1 VPGLTQQRAVG
12 LPAEVTG
19 FVGRR
24 AELARLA
31 GLLESARLVTVT
43 GPGGVGKTRVSLRA
57 AALAAAGYADG
68 VFLAELGGLRDA
80 ELLSHTVA
88 AALGLP
94 QSEDQLDAVL
104 GYLRE
109 RQLLLILDTCEHLL
123 DACAML
129 TEAVLRAAPGVTVLA
144 ASRQP
149 LDVPG
154 EYTCPIPPLPV
165 DAEHGEG
172 DGDAVKLFTQ
182 RAAAVVPG
190 FTITEASRADV
201 VRICRRLDGIP
212 LAIELATVRL
222 RALPLGELAY
232 QLERRF
238 RVLDGDRRT
247 GLPRHK
253 TLRTAIEWSH
263 NLCTPGERLL
273 WARLSVFAGS
283 FDLTA
288 AETICAHGELDR
300 DAITEALIGLVDKS
314 VLLREEGDGGTRYRL
329 LDTLREFAAEQLA
342 SSGREPEFRARHLDY
357 YLAMAEQFHQ
367 DPVTNQLA
375 RYRALGREHA
385 NTRAALEASLEVPG
399 REDDAARLALALTL
413 YWYISATTSEAE
425 YWLDKILPRFPGATL
440 ARARVLLARCR
451 LFTEDVA
458 EGGKEGIAI
467 AERLGAEALA
477 ARGYLYL
484 TGALLQDPGN
494 KEEASRAADIAAE
507 RLQALGDQFGLL
519 WLDLELGGVPA
530 FSGEPVL
537 AIARLEQGLRR
548 AAGSG
553 EVWVTSYLHQ
563 FMGFALF
570 QLDEQ
575 QASVAELCQALTMK
589 YQLGDVYGMAYALE
603 MVAWL
608 AVRQRRYERSAWLL
622 GASAG
627 LWEKPGATTIDA
639 NPFMREPHRAA
650 VEPSRK
656 ALGADRYTALYQAG
670 YDYPLDQLIPLVTGD
685 ADQFPQASPEAGL
698 PNGDSAGL
706 LTTREREIAVLVAKG
721 MSHREIAER
730 LVISKRT
737 VDAHVEHIYTKLGI
751 SSRVQLVNWLKP

>member
-1 VPGLTQQRAVG
+1 V
-12 LPAEVTG
+12 EVTG
-19 FVGRR
+19 FVGRCG
-24 AELARLA
+24 ELARLA

-57 AALAAAGYADG
+57 AAQAAAGYADG
-68 VFLAELGGLRDA
+68 VCFAELSGLRDA
-80 ELLSHTVA
+80 ELLPHTVA
-88 AALGLP
+88 AALRLP
-94 QSEDQLDAVL
+94 QSDGQLDAL
-104 GYLRE
+104 LDFLRE

-123 DACAML
+123 GACAML
-129 TEAVLRAAPGVTVLA
+129 AGAVLRAAPGVTVLTT
-144 ASRQP
+144 SRQP

-154 EYTCPIPPLPV
+154 EYTCRIPPLPV
-165 DAEHGEG
+165 EAKPGGG
-172 DGDAVKLFTQ
+172 DGDAVELFAQ

-190 FTITEASRADV
+190 FAVTDASRADV
-201 VRICRRLDGIP
+201 VRICQRLDGIP

-222 RALPLGELAY
+222 RALPLGALADR
-232 QLERRF
+232 LESRF
-238 RVLDGDRRT
+238 RVLSGALRT

-253 TLRTAIEWSH
+253 TLWTAIEWSH
-263 NLCTPGERLL
+263 DLCTPAERLL

-283 FDLTA
+283 FDLAA
-288 AETICAHGELDR
+288 AEEVCADGDLGQNQIV
-300 DAITEALIGLVDKS
+300 ATLTGLVDKS
-314 VLLREEGDGGTRYRL
+314 VLLREEGDGGTRYWL
-329 LDTLREFAAEQLA
+329 LDTLREFGAEQLA
-342 SSGREPEFRARHLDY
+342 GSGREPEFRARHLDY

-367 DPVTNQLA
+367 DPVTDQLA
-375 RYRALGREHA
+375 RYRRLRREHA

-413 YWYISATTSEAE
+413 YWYLSATTSEAE

-484 TGALLQDPGN
+484 TGALLQEPGN
-494 KEEASRAADIAAE
+494 REEACRAAEIAAE

-519 WLDLELGGVPA
+519 WLDLDLGGVAA

-553 EVWVTSYLHQ
+553 EVWVTSFLHQ

-575 QASVAELCQALTMK
+575 QASVAALCRALTMK
-589 YQLGDVYGMAYALE
+589 YQLDDLYGMAYTLE

-608 AVRQRRYERSAWLL
+608 AVRQRRYQRSAWLL

-627 LWEKPGATTIDA
+627 LWEKPGATTIDENA
-639 NPFMREPHRAA
+639 FLREPHREA
-650 VEPSRK
+650 VEPTRA
-656 ALGADRYTALYQAG
+656 ALGADGYIALYQAG
-670 YDYPLDQLIPLVTGD
+670 YDYPLDQLIPLVIGD
-685 ADQFPQASPEAGL
+685 ADQLPPASPELGSPAG
-698 PNGDSAGL
+698 GSAGL
-706 LTTREREIAVLVAKG
+706 LTTREREIAMLAAEG
-721 MSHREIAER
+721 MSNREIAER

-737 VDAHVEHIYTKLGI
+737 VDAHVAHIYTKLGI

>member
-1 VPGLTQQRAVG
+1 V
-12 LPAEVTG
+12 EVTG

-24 AELARLA
+24 AELARLG

-57 AALAAAGYADG
+57 AAQGAAGYADG
-68 VFLAELGGLRDA
+68 VGLAELSGLRDA
-80 ELLSHTVA
+80 ELLPHTVA

-94 QSEDQLDAVL
+94 QPDGQLDAL
-104 GYLRE
+104 LDFLRE
-109 RQLLLILDTCEHLL
+109 RQLMLILDTCEHLL

-129 TEAVLRAAPGVTVLA
+129 ADAVLRAAPGVTVLA
-144 ASRQP
+144 TSRQP
-149 LDVPG
+149 LHVPG
-154 EYTCPIPPLPV
+154 EHTCRIPPLPV
-165 DAEHGEG
+165 DAKPGGG
-172 DGDAVKLFTQ
+172 DGDAVELFAQ

-190 FTITEASRADV
+190 FTVTEASRADV
-201 VRICRRLDGIP
+201 VRVCRQLDGIP

-222 RALPLGELAY
+222 RALPLGQLADR
-232 QLERRF
+232 LESRF
-238 RVLDGDRRT
+238 RVLSGALRT
-247 GLPRHK
+247 GPPRHK
-253 TLRTAIEWSH
+253 TLWTAIEWSH
-263 NLCTPGERLL
+263 DLCTPAERLL

-283 FDLTA
+283 FDLA
-288 AETICAHGELDR
+288 AAQDVCADGALDR
-300 DAITEALIGLVDKS
+300 DRIVPTLTGLVDKS

-329 LDTLREFAAEQLA
+329 LDTLREFGAGQLA
-342 SSGREPEFRARHLDY
+342 GSGGEPEFRARHLDY

-367 DPVTNQLA
+367 DPVTDQLA
-375 RYRALGREHA
+375 RYRALRREHA
-385 NTRAALEASLEVPG
+385 NTRAALEASLKVPG

-413 YWYISATTSEAE
+413 YWYLSATTSEAE

-440 ARARVLLARCR
+440 ARARVLIARCR

-494 KEEASRAADIAAE
+494 KEEACRAADIAAE

-519 WLDLELGGVPA
+519 WLDVELGGVPA
-530 FSGEPVL
+530 FAGEPVL

-553 EVWVTSYLHQ
+553 EVWATSYLHQ

-575 QASVAELCQALTMK
+575 QASVAALCQALTMK
-589 YQLGDVYGMAYALE
+589 YQLDDLYGMAYTLE

-608 AVRQRRYERSAWLL
+608 AVRQRRHERSAWLL

-627 LWEKPGATTIDA
+627 LWEKPGATTIDENA
-639 NPFMREPHRAA
+639 FLREPHREA
-650 VEPSRK
+650 VEPTRE
-656 ALGADRYTALYQAG
+656 ALGAVRYTALYQAG
-670 YDYPLDQLIPLVTGD
+670 YDYPLEQLIPLVIGD
-685 ADQFPQASPEAGL
+685 ADQLPPASPEPGS
-698 PNGDSAGL
+698 PDGGSAGL
-706 LTTREREIAVLVAKG
+706 LTSREREIAVLVTVG

-737 VDAHVEHIYTKLGI
+737 VDAHVAHIYAKLGI
-751 SSRVQLVNWLKP
+751 SSRVQLVNWLKPEQASSA